1 MAIIIEFYA
10 RLIIRVLS
18 PGGLIDDVTP
28 IAQCVTCSVHAE
40 CVQVI
45 DQRSMSWSGTVAGVP
60 TDSSLRAFAL
70 ILHISHT
77 SFPKP
82 FRLSDVSSP

>member
-45 DQRSMSWSGTVAGVP
+45 DQRSMSWSGTVAGVSM
-60 TDSSLRAFAL
+60 DSSLIKSICTHSSHFTHL
-70 ILHISHT
+70 ISKAIQAI
-77 SFPKP
+77 
-82 FRLSDVSSP
+82 